1 MKASIRTKFSLGI
14 VFLFII
20 ILLLSILS
28 AFYLNKLSKKTSA
41 ILKENVISV
50 ISARDMSE
58 ALNNINQ
65 EITSSFFNK
74 RIADSIFIDKELK
87 LFERSLILEKS
98 NITEI
103 GEDKLASA
111 IEVGFNEYRGSVVK
125 LISSKQPVANMPEL
139 QKEFNNLY
147 PQFGALSKLNEKAI
161 EIKTDDAKISA
172 KNALIQ
178 MTIIGAMCF
187 LIALSLTYS
196 FASYFNE
203 RFFQLYNGIK
213 EIVSSNYGQRLYF
226 DGKDEFYEISLV
238 FNEMAEK
245 LSESYPKI
253 ASMVQEYSEKELT
266 LNDIQ
271 ELKMILTRI
280 KDIEEQAIEL
290 ISKLENKQ

>member
-74 RIADSIFIDKELK
+74 RIADSMFIDKELK
-87 LFERSLILEKS
+87 LFERSLLLEKS

-245 LSESYPKI
+245 LSEVNPKI
-253 ASMVQEYSEKELT
+253 ASTLQEYSEKDLS